1 MVFLKGTGAY
11 KLGVNYAP
19 GILPQKEAAQ
29 KGYAQNLW
37 LHGPEHFLTE
47 VGTMNL
53 FVVFN
58 RNGIY
63 EIVTPPLDGMILP
76 GVTRDSVLALARDHE
91 RGKLRLAG
99 LDKDVIVSERP
110 VTMTEVQEASRTGQL
125 VEMFGAGDPISCV
138 QSGGP
143 ADILACRNGCR
154 DLCRRQDRLPWFRYT
169 RPYRQRWNGSH
180 CPKYVERARWA
191 SNWCHSERMECCR

>member
-1 MVFLKGTGAY
+1 MSDMVFLKGTGAY

-37 LHGPEHFLTE
+37 LHGPEHLLTE

-58 RNGIY
+58 QNGIY

-76 GVTRDSVLALARDHE
+76 GVTRDSVLSLARDHE
-91 RGKLRLAG
+91 RGNLRLAG
-99 LDKDVIVSERP
+99 LD
-110 VTMTEVQEASRTGQL
+110 
-125 VEMFGAGDPISCV
+125 
-138 QSGGP
+138 
-143 ADILACRNGCR
+143 
-154 DLCRRQDRLPWFRYT
+154 
-169 RPYRQRWNGSH
+169 
-180 CPKYVERARWA
+180 
-191 SNWCHSERMECCR
+191 